1 MAVIDI
7 RRRTGYLFLAVIV
20 GHVIL
25 ISTQVTT
32 KRGVPMLEAAVFG
45 VFSEVQRAANGV
57 TMGVRGTWQDY
68 FALRQVRTEN
78 EQLKQQLGELR
89 VRLQEERNLAQQS
102 QSLQKLLD
110 LKASTT
116 LTTTGAGVIAGG
128 ASPEFRTITI
138 DKGTHEGLRA
148 DMAVISPAGIVGRVI
163 QPNARAAKVQLLIDR
178 NAAAGVLIERTR
190 AQGVVVGTGA
200 DELRMDYVAGT
211 ADVKVGDVVVT
222 SGIDGIY
229 PKGFVIGQIQSV
241 SRGGG
246 QYSAIVI
253 RPAVDFTS
261 LEAVLIVLAPPPAA
275 ADSGGL
281 AATRGKAGA
290 DQDRE

>member
-1 MAVIDI
+1 MAVVDI

-45 VFSEVQRAANGV
+45 IFSEVQRVANDV
-57 TMGVRGTWQDY
+57 TTGVRTSWQNY
-68 FALRQVRTEN
+68 FALQQVRTEN
-78 EQLKQQLGELR
+78 DQLKQQVADLR
-89 VRLQEERNLAQQS
+89 VRLQQERGLAQQS

-110 LKASTT
+110 LKTT
-116 LTTTGAGVIAGG
+116 TALSTTGANVIAGG

-138 DKGTHEGLRA
+138 DKGTRGGINA
-148 DMAVISPAGIVGRVI
+148 DMAVIAPAGVVGRVI
-163 QPNARAAKVQLLIDR
+163 QPSARASKVQLLIDR
-178 NAAAGVLIERTR
+178 NAAAGALIERTR

-200 DELRMDYVAGT
+200 DQLRMDYVSGS
-211 ADVKVGDVVVT
+211 ADVKAGDIVVT

-241 SRGGG
+241 QRGAGE
-246 QYSAIVI
+246 YSAILI
-253 RPAVDFTS
+253 KPAVDFSS
-261 LEAVLIVLAPPPAA
+261 LEAVLIVTSPPPAGETTRTA
-275 ADSGGL
+275 GG
-281 AATRGKAGA
+281 G
-290 DQDRE
+290 QDHE

>member
-1 MAVIDI
+1 MAVVDI

-32 KRGVPMLEAAVFG
+32 KRGVPMLGAAVFG
-45 VFSEVQRAANGV
+45 IFSEVQRGANTV
-57 TMGVRGTWQDY
+57 ATSVRSGWQDY
-68 FALRQVRTEN
+68 FALRQVRSEN

-89 VRLQEERNLAQQS
+89 VRLQEERGLAQQT

-110 LKASTT
+110 LKTSTT
-116 LTTTGAGVIAGG
+116 LSTTAASVIAGG

-138 DKGTHEGLRA
+138 DRGTGDGLRA
-148 DMAVISPAGIVGRVI
+148 DMAVLAPAGVVGRII
-163 QPNARAAKVQLLIDR
+163 QPSARASKVQLLIDR
-178 NAAAGVLIERTR
+178 SAAAGAII
-190 AQGVVVGTGA
+190 
-200 DELRMDYVAGT
+200 ELRMDYVAGS
-211 ADVKVGDVVVT
+211 ADVKAGDVVVT

-241 SRGGG
+241 RRGAGEF
-246 QYSAIVI
+246 SAIVI

-261 LEAVLIVLAPPPAA
+261 LEAVLIVLTPPPAA
-275 ADSGGL
+275 PDPGVAPTVG
-281 AATRGKAGA
+281 
-290 DQDRE
+290 QDRE